1 MKEISIVRRNWFLME
16 AGWALRANAPDEIFC
31 LSKLL
36 MQQFL
41 SFFSFFVPPCGKYF
55 AVGLRSAFFCLVD
68 LVFLFFK
75 MCGSKKME
83 ILILYMHSAWCK
95 EKENVRHMFF
105 SSSI

>member
-55 AVGLRSAFFCLVD
+55 AGGLGSAFFV
-68 LVFLFFK
+68 
-75 MCGSKKME
+75 MW
-83 ILILYMHSAWCK
+83 IW
-95 EKENVRHMFF
+95 FF
-105 SSSI
+105 SS

>member
-36 MQQFL
+36 LQQFL

-68 LVFLFFK
+68 LVFLCFK
-75 MCGSKKME
+75 MFGSKK
-83 ILILYMHSAWCK
+83 
-95 EKENVRHMFF
+95 NVNPDPVHAQCMV
-105 SSSI
+105 